1 MPMIA
6 RKTGNAI
13 STPAKKRIAAL
24 KQYPTLDTFRNPL
37 TRGIARHFAH
47 EAWLAA
53 LKEIDF
59 EYRISDTDIGDVSC
73 VRYET
78 DAKTAD
84 RPLILY
90 VHGGGFVC
98 GSPKV
103 NAATVLPL
111 CHLSGCEAI
120 GIDYTLLPE
129 AAYPTQI
136 EEIDRVYRA
145 LIARDPDRKIVLLAD
160 SAGGALTLAATL
172 RWRDA
177 GVASP
182 PAGVVLLSPLVD
194 GNGLSDTHVTVDGH
208 DPLIKSMNGK
218 TIKRLFQFY
227 APDRDIT
234 DPKVSPIYDELSWLP
249 PMLVHVGTREVLLGD
264 AARLVERA
272 RRAGVETTL
281 RVFDGMFHLF
291 HMHWALEETKA
302 AHTDIADFIKTL

>member
-13 STPAKKRIAAL
+13 SAPAKKRISAL

-47 EAWLAA
+47 EAWLSA

-59 EYRISDTDIGDVSC
+59 EYRMSDTDIGDVSC

-84 RPLILY
+84 SPLILY

-98 GSPKV
+98 GSPRV
-103 NAATVLPL
+103 NAAMVLPL
-111 CHLSGCEAI
+111 CHLSGCDAI
-120 GIDYTLLPE
+120 GVDYTLLPE

-136 EEIDRVYRA
+136 EEIGQVYRA
-145 LIARDPDRKIVLLAD
+145 LLERNPSRKIVLFAD
-160 SAGGALTLAATL
+160 SAGATLALSAML
-172 RWRDA
+172 RWREE

-182 PAGVVLLSPLVD
+182 AAVALMSPLVD
-194 GNGLSDTHVTVDGH
+194 GAALSDTHLTVDGH
-208 DPLIKSMNGK
+208 DPLIKSMSGK
-218 TIKRLFQFY
+218 TIKRLYQFY
-227 APDRDIT
+227 APDRDII
-234 DPKVSPIYDELSWLP
+234 DPKVSPIYDDLSWLP

-302 AHTDIADFIKTL
+302 AHADIADFIKTL